1 MCKKPISDSK
11 LLPLVPSP
19 IAGMPFSILRDHV
32 SFQSF
37 TCSAQLSDVFG
48 DSSLFVLLEEP
59 VSLMT
64 VFDVPVSD
72 SEILPFSTIKKKVLK
87 QTKGHSNK

>member
-1 MCKKPISDSK
+1 M
-11 LLPLVPSP
+11 
-19 IAGMPFSILRDHV
+19 

-37 TCSAQLSDVFG
+37 TCSAQPSDVIG

-64 VFDVPVSD
+64 DFDVPVSD
-72 SEILPFSTIKKKVLK
+72 PKILLFST
-87 QTKGHSNK
+87 TKRQF

>member
-1 MCKKPISDSK
+1 M
-11 LLPLVPSP
+11 
-19 IAGMPFSILRDHV
+19 

-37 TCSAQLSDVFG
+37 TCSAQASDVVG
-48 DSSLFVLLEEP
+48 DSSLFVLEKP

-72 SEILPFSTIKKKVLK
+72 SKILPFSTIKRKF
-87 QTKGHSNK
+87 

>member
-1 MCKKPISDSK
+1 MCTENNNICQPAPPSCIST
-11 LLPLVPSP
+11 
-19 IAGMPFSILRDHV
+19 IAGMPFSILRESV

-37 TCSAQLSDVFG
+37 TCSAQPSDVVG

-64 VFDVPVSD
+64 VFDVPISD
-72 SEILPFSTIKKKVLK
+72 SNMLPFSTIKRKF
-87 QTKGHSNK
+87 

>member
-1 MCKKPISDSK
+1 MCTKTVSDSK
-11 LLPLVPSP
+11 FLPFVSSLSG
-19 IAGMPFSILRDHV
+19 IPFRILRESM

-37 TCSAQLSDVFG
+37 ACSAQPSDVVG

-64 VFDVPVSD
+64 VFDVPV
-72 SEILPFSTIKKKVLK
+72 
-87 QTKGHSNK
+87 

>member
-1 MCKKPISDSK
+1 M
-11 LLPLVPSP
+11 
-19 IAGMPFSILRDHV
+19 

-37 TCSAQLSDVFG
+37 TCSAQPSDVLG
-48 DSSLFVLLEEP
+48 DSFLFVLLEEP

-72 SEILPFSTIKKKVLK
+72 SKILPFSTINKKKF
-87 QTKGHSNK
+87 

>member
-1 MCKKPISDSK
+1 M
-11 LLPLVPSP
+11 
-19 IAGMPFSILRDHV
+19 

-37 TCSAQLSDVFG
+37 TCSAQPSDVIG

-64 VFDVPVSD
+64 DFDVPVSD
-72 SEILPFSTIKKKVLK
+72 SKILLFFYHKKAVLK
-87 QTKGHSNK
+87 QTRGQSNK

>member
-1 MCKKPISDSK
+1 M
-11 LLPLVPSP
+11 
-19 IAGMPFSILRDHV
+19 

-37 TCSAQLSDVFG
+37 TCSAQPSDVIG

-64 VFDVPVSD
+64 DFDVPVSD
-72 SEILPFSTIKKKVLK
+72 PKILLFFYHKKGSFKANQRSE
-87 QTKGHSNK
+87 

>member
-1 MCKKPISDSK
+1 M
-11 LLPLVPSP
+11 
-19 IAGMPFSILRDHV
+19 

-37 TCSAQLSDVFG
+37 TCSAQPSDVIG

-72 SEILPFSTIKKKVLK
+72 SKVLPFSTIKKMKF
-87 QTKGHSNK
+87 

>member
-1 MCKKPISDSK
+1 M
-11 LLPLVPSP
+11 
-19 IAGMPFSILRDHV
+19 

-37 TCSAQLSDVFG
+37 TCSAQPSDVIG

-64 VFDVPVSD
+64 DFDVPVSD
-72 SEILPFSTIKKKVLK
+72 PKTLLFST
-87 QTKGHSNK
+87 TKRQF

>member
-1 MCKKPISDSK
+1 M
-11 LLPLVPSP
+11 
-19 IAGMPFSILRDHV
+19 

-37 TCSAQLSDVFG
+37 TCSAQPSDMIG

-72 SEILPFSTIKKKVLK
+72 SKVLPFSTIKNEVLK
-87 QTKGHSNK
+87 QTRGHSNK